1 MTPKAIDSLDAIA
14 GKIHGPSRGRGVP
27 QRQEWIDVW
36 ADCTSYIS
44 IRKQEV
50 LKEKRGERVNGCVGG
65 LRKRK
70 RAMIRVAAEV
80 ARADCRKRMCEA
92 TSISL
97 AVDECDARIFS

>member
-1 MTPKAIDSLDAIA
+1 M
-14 GKIHGPSRGRGVP
+14 P
-27 QRQEWIDVW
+27 QHQEWIDVW
-36 ADCTSYIS
+36 ADCTSYIP

-80 ARADCRKRMCEA
+80 VRKSCGTRIREA
-92 TSISL
+92 TSIS
-97 AVDECDARIFS
+97 